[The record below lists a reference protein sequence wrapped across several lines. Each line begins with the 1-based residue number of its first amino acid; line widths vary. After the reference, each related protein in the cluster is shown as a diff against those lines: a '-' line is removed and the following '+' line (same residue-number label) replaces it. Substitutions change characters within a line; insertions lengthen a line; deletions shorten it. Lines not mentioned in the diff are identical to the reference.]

1 MPDLIPL
8 VERAKAGD
16 PTAFNELVY
25 RFQDMTTGY
34 AFSVLGDFHLAQDAS
49 QEAFLEVSRNLDQLR
64 LPQAFPGWLRKAVFK
79 HCDRIKRRKTVPIL
93 PLETVEGLAS
103 PNDTAAIVEAKE
115 TKAIVLDAVRAL
127 SDHHRAVM
135 TLFYIKDLTQK
146 EIADFLEVPVTTVN
160 ARLHGARKEAQRK
173 EVEYGRGRPA

>member
-1 MPDLIPL
+1 M
-8 VERAKAGD
+8 
-16 PTAFNELVY
+16 
-25 RFQDMTTGY
+25 
-34 AFSVLGDFHLAQDAS
+34 
-49 QEAFLEVSRNLDQLR
+49 
-64 LPQAFPGWLRKAVFK
+64 
-79 HCDRIKRRKTVPIL
+79 PIL

-160 ARLHGARKEAQRK
+160 ARLHEARKEAQRK